1 MGKIP
6 EYVGSVLW
14 ALERAGHEAW
24 CVGGCVRDLH
34 LGRTPEDWD
43 VTSSATPEEVMAVF
57 GGCALPTGIKH
68 GTVTVQAGRG
78 RVEVT
83 TFRKDG
89 VYLDHRRPETVTF
102 TSSLEEDLRRRD
114 FTINAMAMDLRG
126 ALRDPFGGMRDLK
139 SGVLRCVGDPDSRF
153 QEDALRLLRGMRFA
167 AGMGLFVEEATEASI
182 HRNRELLRE
191 IAAERIWSEL
201 AKLLRGLQAARVLRE
216 YPDVAGVFWPEI
228 LQMVG
233 FDQKNPHHCYDVWE
247 HTLHALE
254 AVPGDTCCAAPCCC
268 TMLESPCAFILMKP
282 ARGHFRGHPACGA
295 ALAEKMLRRLKAD
308 NATRE
313 SVVRLVEWHD
323 RDIPRTDRGLR
334 QALRV
339 LGEQELRRLLAV
351 KRADN
356 LAQAPEYQMMQK
368 EIDRAEVILDK
379 LLEDG
384 ACFTLR
390 QLAVRGEDLLEMGF
404 RGPAVGKTL
413 EMLLDAVVNE
423 DLPNERR
430 ALLEYARQVKGSM
443 PV

>member
-254 AVPGDTCCAAPCCC
+254 AVPGDTVLRC
-268 TMLESPCAFILMKP
+268 TMLL
-282 ARGHFRGHPACGA
+282 
-295 ALAEKMLRRLKAD
+295 
-308 NATRE
+308 
-313 SVVRLVEWHD
+313 HD
-323 RDIPRTDRGLR
+323 
-334 QALRV
+334 
-339 LGEQELRRLLAV
+339 
-351 KRADN
+351 
-356 LAQAPEYQMMQK
+356 
-368 EIDRAEVILDK
+368 
-379 LLEDG
+379 
-384 ACFTLR
+384 
-390 QLAVRGEDLLEMGF
+390 
-404 RGPAVGKTL
+404 VGK
-413 EMLLDAVVNE
+413 A
-423 DLPNERR
+423 
-430 ALLEYARQVKGSM
+430 
-443 PV
+443 PVLSS

>member
-1 MGKIP
+1 
-6 EYVGSVLW
+6 
-14 ALERAGHEAW
+14 
-24 CVGGCVRDLH
+24 
-34 LGRTPEDWD
+34 
-43 VTSSATPEEVMAVF
+43 
-57 GGCALPTGIKH
+57 
-68 GTVTVQAGRG
+68 
-78 RVEVT
+78 
-83 TFRKDG
+83 
-89 VYLDHRRPETVTF
+89 
-102 TSSLEEDLRRRD
+102 
-114 FTINAMAMDLRG
+114 
-126 ALRDPFGGMRDLK
+126 
-139 SGVLRCVGDPDSRF
+139 
-153 QEDALRLLRGMRFA
+153 
-167 AGMGLFVEEATEASI
+167 
-182 HRNRELLRE
+182 
-191 IAAERIWSEL
+191 
-201 AKLLRGLQAARVLRE
+201 
-216 YPDVAGVFWPEI
+216 
-228 LQMVG
+228 
-233 FDQKNPHHCYDVWE
+233 
-247 HTLHALE
+247 
-254 AVPGDTCCAAPCCC
+254 
-268 TMLESPCAFILMKP
+268 
-282 ARGHFRGHPACGA
+282 
-295 ALAEKMLRRLKAD
+295 MLRRLKAD